1 MNVFFQIIFND
12 KNNTES
18 IQVIFC
24 IYIKFCFVFVSS
36 TLCYNYITLI
46 KLQLTNPKMLT
57 ITAVNLDN
65 VNLSPPLL
73 GKKAARNKTNKLDIE
88 DNIVTILASVCSND
102 I

>member
-1 MNVFFQIIFND
+1 
-12 KNNTES
+12 
-18 IQVIFC
+18 
-24 IYIKFCFVFVSS
+24 
-36 TLCYNYITLI
+36 
-46 KLQLTNPKMLT
+46 LQLTNPKMLT

-73 GKKAARNKTNKLDIE
+73 GKKAARNKINKLDIE